1 MAMDDVLLEND
12 AGLRYFVVVTPMYF
26 FDEERDFLLL
36 LILLTNGCVCSL
48 AKRRDFELP
57 AMVELGMLADLTG
70 LVSTGTLPTPA
81 DVALLCA
88 MLGNSPSLMGMLCTK
103 C

>member
-12 AGLRYFVVVTPMYF
+12 AGLSFVVVTPMYF
-26 FDEERDFLLL
+26 FDEEHDFLLL
-36 LILLTNGCVCSL
+36 LILLTTGCVCSL
-48 AKRRDFELP
+48 AKGRDFELP

-70 LVSTGTLPTPA
+70 LVSTLPTPA
-81 DVALLCA
+81 EVALLYA